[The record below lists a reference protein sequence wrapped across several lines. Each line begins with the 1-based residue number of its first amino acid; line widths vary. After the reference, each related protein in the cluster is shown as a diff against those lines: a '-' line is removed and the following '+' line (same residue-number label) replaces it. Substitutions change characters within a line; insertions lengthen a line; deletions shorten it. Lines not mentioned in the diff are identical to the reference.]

1 MNENLQNIWILGSS
15 SKLVLLA
22 IVQIVNLALTLI
34 HSLQE
39 RKGQLWRYFGA
50 VAGVK
55 ISDSFGQIVFFGG
68 LTLSLWIV
76 GLIGIYGT
84 VTWQTPLAF
93 GCLGAIVGCR
103 LSDSLYSHVRLNYEG
118 YKPNPGLESVPL
130 YLVESV
136 ALTAI
141 FLPTVT
147 AHPGAVMIGFAIGAF
162 AFYSVIP
169 TLRILGPLVFEKMQ
183 PWKRGT
189 PQPQW

>member
-15 SKLVLLA
+15 NKLVLLA

-50 VAGVK
+50 IAGVK

-76 GLIGIYGT
+76 GFIGIYGT

-103 LSDSLYSHVRLNYEG
+103 LSDSLFSHVRLNYEG
-118 YKPNPGLESVPL
+118 YKPNPGLRSVPL
-130 YLVESV
+130 YLIESV
-136 ALTAI
+136 VLIVI
-141 FLPTVT
+141 FWPTVA
-147 AHPGAVMIGFAIGAF
+147 AHSDRVTIGFAIGAF

-169 TLRILGPLVFEKMQ
+169 TLRILGPLVFEKME
-183 PWKRGT
+183 PWKRET

>member
-1 MNENLQNIWILGSS
+1 MNENLQNISILGSN

-50 VAGVK
+50 IAGVK

-84 VTWQTPLAF
+84 VTWQMPLAF

-103 LSDSLYSHVRLNYEG
+103 LSDSFYSHAKLNYEG
-118 YKPNPGLESVPL
+118 YKPNPGLRSVPL

-136 ALTAI
+136 LLTVI
-141 FLPTVT
+141 FWPTVA
-147 AHPGAVMIGFAIGAF
+147 AHPGSVTIGFVIGAF
-162 AFYSVIP
+162 AFYSVVP
-169 TLRILGPLVFEKMQ
+169 TLRILGPLVFEKMR

-189 PQPQW
+189 PQPLW

>member
-1 MNENLQNIWILGSS
+1 MGRTMTENFLNIWIPGSS
-15 SKLVLLA
+15 NTLA
-22 IVQIVNLALTLI
+22 FLALIQIVDLALTLI

-50 VAGVK
+50 IAGVK
-55 ISDSFGQIVFFGG
+55 IPDSFGQGVFFGG

-118 YKPNPGLESVPL
+118 YKPNPGL
-130 YLVESV
+130 
-136 ALTAI
+136 
-141 FLPTVT
+141 
-147 AHPGAVMIGFAIGAF
+147 
-162 AFYSVIP
+162 
-169 TLRILGPLVFEKMQ
+169 Q
-183 PWKRGT
+183 
-189 PQPQW
+189 

>member
-15 SKLVLLA
+15 NKLGLLA

-50 VAGVK
+50 IAGVK
-55 ISDSFGQIVFFGG
+55 IPDSFGQVVFFGG

-147 AHPGAVMIGFAIGAF
+147 AHPGAVTIGFAIGAF